1 MQERFFSKR
10 KRSYAT
16 KPKIDD
22 EDIVEERDV
31 RRRLGREEGFIF
43 LNDAGTTAT
52 RTKMMRDSR
61 RRNYSL

>member
-1 MQERFFSKR
+1 MERRMQEEFFSKR

-31 RRRLGREEGFIF
+31 RRGLGREEGFIF
-43 LNDAGTTAT
+43 LE
-52 RTKMMRDSR
+52 
-61 RRNYSL
+61 